1 MSSGHRHRYPWFR
14 VRGRSRSLLQGQV
27 LLKVTICRRWTF
39 EQAVEYF
46 SDNCALSLEE
56 IRNEVRRYI
65 LWPGQALGYKIGQ
78 LKIIELREKASQA
91 LGECDRSLVL
101 TAVCCSI
108 VIVTR
113 RRSFRRQRLS
123 RARAAVRQCP
133 TTSPRTSHRRD
144 D

>member
-1 MSSGHRHRYPWFR
+1 M
-14 VRGRSRSLLQGQV
+14 QGQV

-101 TAVCCSI
+101 AAVCCTI
-108 VIVTR
+108 VLA
-113 RRSFRRQRLS
+113 SLL
-123 RARAAVRQCP
+123 
-133 TTSPRTSHRRD
+133 
-144 D
+144 